1 MNISHYPKLLML
13 KMEYQHLKT
22 KGILAAKT
30 TAKVAVGHAL
40 CYLPY
45 IGLIPKP
52 SRKNGISV
60 RITVKNEEEWI
71 GLNLISIKDFA
82 DEIVI
87 VDVST
92 DKTPEIIEKVA
103 AKYNLNLKL
112 IHYEPDQATGTAGE
126 HAEHANT
133 TLKNTNFR
141 WVLWWEG
148 DYIAKKS
155 IMDLK
160 KEILSLNPNI
170 YYAISLPAI
179 NLEGDIFHQIR
190 DGMLNIQSRSH
201 TYSDALRYV
210 TKEGFESLHIPLYYK
225 SSYEYIFKKQY
236 HVFHMS
242 SLKSAE
248 RILFRKFWIKWRE
261 LGNYNKFPTLDDYV
275 VYRIKKDWDIDNFD
289 EAARY
294 HMNKIFCKS
303 LVPYN
308 KERFGDYPELLK
320 EELKNPKYKV
330 IYKDGEIIG
339 RNDTL

>member
-1 MNISHYPKLLML
+1 ML

-30 TAKVAVGHAL
+30 ATKVAVGHAL

-71 GLNLISIKDFA
+71 ELNLISIKDFA

-87 VDVST
+87 VDAST
-92 DKTPEIIEKVA
+92 DNTPEIIKKVVA
-103 AKYNLNLKL
+103 RYDLNLKL
-112 IHYEPDQATGTAGE
+112 IHYEPDQTTGTAGE
-126 HAEHANT
+126 HAEHANI
-133 TLKNTNFR
+133 TLKNTSFR

-160 KEILSLNPNI
+160 KKIISLNPNI
-170 YYAISLPAI
+170 YHAISLPAV
-179 NLEGDIFHQIR
+179 NLEGDIFHQVQ
-190 DGMLNIQSRSH
+190 DGMLNIQSRLH
-201 TYSDALRYV
+201 TYSDALGYV

-225 SSYEYIFKKQY
+225 SSYEYVIKKQY
-236 HVFHMS
+236 HIFHMS
-242 SLKSAE
+242 SLKSAK

-261 LGNYNKFPTLDDYV
+261 FGNYNKFPTLDDYV
-275 VYRIKKDWDIDNFD
+275 AYRIKKDWDIDNVD

-303 LVPYN
+303 LVPYD

-320 EELKNPKYKV
+320 EELENPGYKV
-330 IYKDGEIIG
+330 IYEDGKIIG